1 MCGSIGDL
9 VPLLRSYGTV
19 SFTLSDFHSRHLV
32 PVPSE
37 RYSQILGI
45 RRLLFVTFDVTKKN
59 FGIENNSFMFGHYMQ
74 MLACCTSCGA

>member
-1 MCGSIGDL
+1 MWWHWRFGTAFAVVWNRQSYIVGFFIADIWYRYH
-9 VPLLRSYGTV
+9 RSDILKY
-19 SFTLSDFHSRHLV
+19 
-32 PVPSE
+32 
-37 RYSQILGI
+37 LGI